1 MRSDRL
7 THPLSTDSP
16 SLSRDFFVTNYC
28 LRFWPA
34 YTELEKQVNSWRVE
48 KHENQIQLRIIENF
62 RFDQMIEFTLMMAF
76 FNDGNKDA
84 DITELSNILLR
95 IG

>member
-7 THPLSTDSP
+7 THPLSMDSP
-16 SLSRDFFVTNYC
+16 SLSRDFSITNYC
-28 LRFWPA
+28 MRFWPA
-34 YTELEKQVNSWRVE
+34 CTELEKQVNSLRLQ

-62 RFDQMIEFTLMMAF
+62 RFDQMIEFTFMITF
-76 FNDGNKDA
+76 FNDGNKDD
-84 DITELSNILLR
+84 DITELTNILLR